1 MNGFN
6 NLNNLNTLNYSSDN
20 NFWSPSF
27 LGSDLQ
33 FWVDALETSSITLNG
48 ATVSQW
54 NDLSGNN
61 RHLTQSTGSL
71 QPLYITSGAGSVG
84 VGMDGL
90 DDVMSSPTFA
100 INQPF
105 TRFLVVTRRDA
116 STAGTIINSISG
128 TPNSPLGNS
137 STSTTKVAMF
147 GGINNLI
154 SGQDTINGQRSQF
167 GTIYNG
173 ASSELWNNGTSTSGV
188 NIGTNGMSG
197 VRIGG
202 GNPSPYVFHSVL
214 IINRIPTTDERERM
228 EGYLAWRYGIQSSLP
243 ANHPFIASPPS
254 V

>member
-1 MNGFN
+1 MLSRNLTKLSWLGKTN
-6 NLNNLNTLNYSSDN
+6 NTQLWTPNQLSAN
-20 NFWSPSF
+20 
-27 LGSDLQ
+27 LQ
-33 FWVDALETSSITLNG
+33 FWVDALESSSINLNG

-61 RHLTQSTGSL
+61 RHLTQANGSL
-71 QPLYITSGAGSVG
+71 QPLYITSGVGSVG
-84 VGMDGL
+84 VGMDGI
-90 DDVMSSPTFA
+90 DDVMSSPTFT

-116 STAGTIINSISG
+116 NTAGTIINSISG

-137 STSTTKVAMF
+137 STSTTRVAMF
-147 GGINNLI
+147 GGTNNLI
-154 SGQDTINGQRSQF
+154 SGQDTINGQMSQF

-214 IINRIPTTDERERM
+214 ILNRIPTTDERERM

-243 ANHPFIASPPS
+243 ANHPFIGSPPTI
-254 V
+254 

>member
-1 MNGFN
+1 MLSRNLTKLSWLGKTN
-6 NLNNLNTLNYSSDN
+6 NTQLWTPNEMS
-20 NFWSPSF
+20 
-27 LGSDLQ
+27 GDLQ

-84 VGMDGL
+84 VGMDGI
-90 DDVMSSPTFA
+90 DDVMSSPTFT

-105 TRFLVVTRRDA
+105 TRFLVVTRREA
-116 STAGTIINSISG
+116 TTSGTIINSVSG

-137 STSTTKVAMF
+137 STSTTRVAMF
-147 GGINNLI
+147 GGTNNLI
-154 SGQDTINGQRSQF
+154 SGQDTVNGQRSQF

-173 ASSELWNNGTSTSGV
+173 ASSELWNNGTSTTGV
-188 NIGTNGMSG
+188 NIGTNGMNG

-202 GNPSPYVFHSVL
+202 GNPAPYVFHAVL
-214 IINRIPTTDERERM
+214 ILNRIPTTDERERM

-243 ANHPFIASPPS
+243 ANHPFIGSPPTI
-254 V
+254 

>member
-1 MNGFN
+1 MSDFN
-6 NLNNLNTLNYSSDN
+6 NLNNLNTLNYSSN
-20 NFWSPSF
+20 TNFWSPSF

-33 FWVDALETSSITLNG
+33 FWVDALESSSITLSG

-61 RHLTQSTGSL
+61 RHLTQANGSL

-84 VGMDGL
+84 VGMDGI
-90 DDVMSSPTFA
+90 DDVMSTATFT

-105 TRFLVVTRRDA
+105 TRFLVVTRREA
-116 STAGTIINSISG
+116 NTTGTIINSVSG

-137 STSTTKVAMF
+137 STSTTRVVMF
-147 GGINNLI
+147 GGTANLT
-154 SGQDTINGQRSQF
+154 SGQDTVNGQRSQF

-188 NIGTNGMSG
+188 DIGTNAMNG

-202 GNPSPYVFHSVL
+202 GNPSPYVFHAVL
-214 IINRIPTTDERERM
+214 ILNRIPTTDERQKM

-243 ANHPFIASPPS
+243 ENHPFIASPPS

>member
-1 MNGFN
+1 MSG
-6 NLNNLNTLNYSSDN
+6 
-20 NFWSPSF
+20 
-27 LGSDLQ
+27 DLQ

-84 VGMDGL
+84 VGMDGI
-90 DDVMSSPTFA
+90 DDVMSSPTFT

-105 TRFLVVTRRDA
+105 TRFLVVTRREA
-116 STAGTIINSISG
+116 TTSGTIINSVSG
-128 TPNSPLGNS
+128 TPNSP
-137 STSTTKVAMF
+137 STTRVAMF
-147 GGINNLI
+147 GGTNNLI
-154 SGQDTINGQRSQF
+154 SGQDTVNGQRSQF

-173 ASSELWNNGTSTSGV
+173 ASSELWNNGTSTTGV
-188 NIGTNGMSG
+188 NIGTNGMNG

-202 GNPSPYVFHSVL
+202 GNPAPYVFHAVL
-214 IINRIPTTDERERM
+214 ILNRIPTTDERERM

-243 ANHPFIASPPS
+243 ANHPFIGSPPTI
-254 V
+254 